1 MAEQGVTW
9 PSDTTKAGLFFFLNH
24 ITFLRLMSGRW
35 LRGKREHWWQP
46 CAIVLCEIKALDC
59 EKTHGVFTQQWG
71 HHPWFNINL
80 YHCVFVNLP
89 WPFCS
94 SFSLLGKK
102 KITSCLFQCQFLSS
116 RILLTQDQVYVST
129 LYFIHPSE
137 GTTVIHPT
145 AQSSLGSSIHYP
157 SVNPPIIHAFTH
169 PFTYLPIHP
178 SIHLFINS
186 FIYFIHSFIHQII
199 KYLWTTSCVSAAMLS
214 TRVTDMNQSDTV
226 PALKEI
232 TEK

>member
-102 KITSCLFQCQFLSS
+102 KNHLLF
-116 RILLTQDQVYVST
+116 IPMPVSK
-129 LYFIHPSE
+129 LKDSADPGSGLCFYFILHPSIWRYH
-137 GTTVIHPT
+137 GYSSNCPVISGLVYPLSICQSTHHPRIHPP
-145 AQSSLGSSIHYP
+145 IHL
-157 SVNPPIIHAFTH
+157 ST
-169 PFTYLPIHP
+169 HP
-178 SIHLFINS
+178 SIHPS
-186 FIYFIHSFIHQII
+186 FH
-199 KYLWTTSCVSAAMLS
+199 
-214 TRVTDMNQSDTV
+214 
-226 PALKEI
+226 
-232 TEK
+232 